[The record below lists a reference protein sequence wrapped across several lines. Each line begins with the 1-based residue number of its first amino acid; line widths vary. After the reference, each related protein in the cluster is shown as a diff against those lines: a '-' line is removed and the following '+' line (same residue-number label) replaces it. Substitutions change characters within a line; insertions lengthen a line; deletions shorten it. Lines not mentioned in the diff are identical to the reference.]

1 MYRKGMDSRTP
12 TRSGATALELLA
24 APLNLQIL
32 RGLEGGARSMGD
44 LRSEIGS
51 PPQSTMR
58 IYLQTLR
65 ERKAIDVSRNEGLQG
80 AVKYS
85 LTDSGRALLDV
96 GAALQTWLSASPRGP
111 VEVGTPAA
119 RNAIRAL
126 VDGWSSNIV
135 RAVSA
140 RALTLTEISRMIP
153 KISYPAL
160 ERRLSA
166 MRSVG
171 LIEGF
176 KEDGR
181 GTPYRPTDWLRRAVA
196 VLISASEWE
205 REHIP
210 DLTPPIG
217 RLDVEAAFLL
227 AVPLIELPEDL
238 SGTVRLAVEIQRG
251 VSPVFA
257 GVLVS
262 VEEGEVTSCTPG
274 SDGEAKAWVSGA
286 PRSWLRRMN
295 LGEEDHLE
303 LGGDSHAARAVL
315 EGLERTGARPA
326 GSS

>member
-1 MYRKGMDSRTP
+1 METKTP
-12 TRSGATALELLA
+12 TRSGAKALELLA
-24 APLNLQIL
+24 TPLNIQIL
-32 RGLEGGARSMGD
+32 RGLEAGPRTVGE
-44 LRSEIGS
+44 LRGEIGS

-58 IYLQTLR
+58 IYLRTLQ
-65 ERKAIDVSRNEGLQG
+65 EMKAVDLSRKEGFQ
-80 AVKYS
+80 ASVEYS
-85 LTDSGRALLDV
+85 LTEAGRGLLDV
-96 GAALQTWLSASPRGP
+96 AEALQTWLSASPRGP
-111 VEVGTPAA
+111 IELGTPAA

-135 RAVSA
+135 RALAA
-140 RALTLTEISRMIP
+140 RALPLTEISRMIP

-160 ERRLSA
+160 ERRLTA

-171 LIEGF
+171 LVEPF

-181 GTPYRPTDWLRRAVA
+181 TTPYRPTDWLRRAVA
-196 VLISASEWE
+196 VLTTASEWE

-210 DLTPPIG
+210 DTTPPIG

-227 AVPLIELPEDL
+227 AVPLMELPSDL
-238 SGTVRLAVEIQRG
+238 SGKVRLAVEIQRG

-257 GVLVS
+257 GVLVCI
-262 VEEGEVTSCTPG
+262 EDGKVTSCTPG
-274 SDGEAKAWVSGA
+274 PDGEAEAWVTGA

-303 LGGDSHAARAVL
+303 LGGESRTARAVL
-315 EGLERTGARPA
+315 EGLERTAAGPV